1 MSILSMTY
9 LHYLANRCILR
20 NAAAVGPPGENPMSA
35 SGSKQRREYAAL
47 REYAAT
53 RDRTLAMPDE
63 NAVRKYEG
71 ASERYAADGDR
82 AALMRSLLELGV
94 APKHIHWHLARP
106 GRRMICLY

>member
-1 MSILSMTY
+1 MTY